1 MQPYSLREM
10 RSEDLPG
17 VNRVLSKAFTSAR
30 IEEGLKNPYVRPCH
44 LSFLEMYLANFP
56 EGCFVVEH
64 KQSLVGYAF
73 AHLLGQVGWL
83 GPLSILP
90 AHQGKHLGH
99 EIVLAAIHA
108 LQKAGAQVIGLETAP
123 RNYRNL
129 GFYSKL
135 GFKPGRLTFD
145 MTKRVPPI
153 AAEALLSKYEARF
166 IGETEGAEREAL
178 LKEVDAFA
186 RRIDPCLALGQEIA
200 LALRFKYGDAM
211 CLREGKR
218 MVACGLAHTETYS
231 EDEAARY
238 LKVIALL
245 IEPKRHELPGQ
256 VVQLLCN
263 WASQKHLDTVS
274 IRTPTRYARAYHTLL
289 GLGFRVFH
297 AEFRMTLKG
306 FHERAHPRAFNLSK
320 WE

>member
-1 MQPYSLREM
+1 MLSYTIREM
-10 RSEDLPG
+10 RSADLPA

-30 IEEGLKNPYVRPCH
+30 IDEGYKNAYVRPCH

-56 EGCFVVEH
+56 GGCFVMEN
-64 KQSLVGYAF
+64 KQSLFGYTF
-73 AHLLGQVGWL
+73 AHLLGQVGWI

-90 AHQGKHLGH
+90 AQQGKHLGH
-99 EIVLAAIHA
+99 EIVLAAIKA
-108 LQKAGAQVIGLETAP
+108 LQHAGAQVIGLETAP

-135 GFKPGRLTFD
+135 GLQPGRLTLD
-145 MTKRVPPI
+145 LTKRVPPV
-153 AAEALLSKYEARF
+153 AGESLPSKYEVCF
-166 IGETEGAEREAL
+166 IGQAEGAQRAEL
-178 LKEVDAFA
+178 LAEVDALA
-186 RRIDPCLALGQEIA
+186 RRIDPCLALSNEIA
-200 LALRFKYGDAM
+200 LTLRFNYGDAL

-218 MVACGLAHTETYS
+218 MVACALAHTETYS

-238 LKVIALL
+238 LKVVTLL
-245 IEPKRHELPGQ
+245 IEPKRTELPGQ

-263 WASQKHLDTVS
+263 WASHKHLDTVS
-274 IRTPTRYARAYHTLL
+274 IRTPTRYARAYHALL

-297 AEFRMTLKG
+297 AELRMTLKG
-306 FHERAHPRAFNLSK
+306 FHERAHPREFYLSK

>member
-1 MQPYSLREM
+1 MLSYSLRAM
-10 RSEDLPG
+10 RSEDLPA

-30 IEEGLKNPYVRPCH
+30 IDEGYKNAYVRPCH

-56 EGCFVVEH
+56 TGCFVVEN
-64 KQSLVGYAF
+64 KQSLLGYSF
-73 AHLLGQVGWL
+73 AHLLGQVGWI
-83 GPLSILP
+83 GPLSVLP

-99 EIVLAAIHA
+99 EIVLAAIQA

-153 AAEALLSKYEARF
+153 ALDVLPSKYEMCFVSQR
-166 IGETEGAEREAL
+166 EGAARAEL
-178 LKEVDAFA
+178 LAEVDALA
-186 RRIDPCLALGQEIA
+186 GRLDPGLALSHEIA
-200 LALRFKYGDAM
+200 LALRFNYGDAL
-211 CLREGKR
+211 CLRAGNR
-218 MVACGLAHTETYS
+218 LLACALAHTETYS
-231 EDEAARY
+231 EDENARY

-245 IEPKRHELPGQ
+245 IEPKRAELPGQ
-256 VVQLLCN
+256 IVQLLCN
-263 WASQKHLDTVS
+263 WANQKHLDTVS
-274 IRTPTRYARAYHTLL
+274 IRTPSRYTRAYHALL

-297 AEFRMTLKG
+297 AELRMTLKG
-306 FHERAHPRAFNLSK
+306 FHERAHPREFNLSK

>member
-1 MQPYSLREM
+1 MLSYTLREM
-10 RSEDLPG
+10 RSADLPA

-30 IEEGLKNPYVRPCH
+30 IDEGYKNAYVRPCH

-56 EGCFVVEH
+56 GGCFVMEN
-64 KQSLVGYAF
+64 KQSLFGYTF

-90 AHQGKHLGH
+90 AQQGKHLGH
-99 EIVLAAIHA
+99 EIVLASIKA
-108 LQKAGAQVIGLETAP
+108 LQHAGAQVIGLETAP

-135 GFKPGRLTFD
+135 GFQPGRLTLD
-145 MTKRVPPI
+145 LTKRVPPV
-153 AAEALLSKYEARF
+153 AGESLPSKYEVRF
-166 IGETEGAEREAL
+166 IGETEGAQRAELLDEADEL
-178 LKEVDAFA
+178 A
-186 RRIDPCLALGQEIA
+186 RRIDPCLALRNEIA
-200 LALRFKYGDAM
+200 LTLRFNYGDAL

-218 MVACGLAHTETYS
+218 MVACALAHTETYS

-238 LKVIALL
+238 LKVITLL
-245 IEPKRHELPGQ
+245 IEPKRAELPGQ

-263 WASQKHLDTVS
+263 WASHKHLDTVS
-274 IRTPTRYARAYHTLL
+274 VRTPTRYARAYHALL

-297 AEFRMTLKG
+297 AELRMTLKG
-306 FHERAHPRAFNLSK
+306 FHERAHPREFYLSK

>member
-10 RSEDLPG
+10 RTEDLAA

-30 IEEGLKNPYVRPCH
+30 IDEGLKNPYVRPCH
-44 LSFLEMYLANFP
+44 PSFLEMYLANFP
-56 EGCFVVEH
+56 AGCFVVEH
-64 KQSLVGYAF
+64 KQGLVGYIF
-73 AHLLGQVGWL
+73 AHLLGQVGWI

-99 EIVLAAIHA
+99 VIVLEAVKA

-153 AAEALLSKYEARF
+153 ASEALLSKYEARF
-166 IGETEGAEREAL
+166 IGQTEGPERDEL
-178 LKEVDAFA
+178 LAEVDALA
-186 RRIDPCLALGQEIA
+186 RRIDPSLKLSHEIA
-200 LALRFKYGDAM
+200 LTLRFNYGDAL

-218 MVACGLAHTETYS
+218 TLACALAHTETYS
-231 EDEAARY
+231 EDETARY

-245 IEPKRHELPGQ
+245 VEPKHADLPGQ
-256 VVQLLCN
+256 IVQLLCN

-274 IRTPTRYARAYHTLL
+274 IRTPTRYASAYHALL

-297 AEFRMTLKG
+297 AELRMTLKG
-306 FHERAHPRAFNLSK
+306 YHERAHPRAFNLSK